1 MPGAARFGG
10 RLQPALACATDP
22 MVLGTRTVSAVAELG
37 RLLSEHGFP
46 GEALPLLERAQ
57 ALGLD
62 TPILGYL
69 IGLCRV
75 YTGEPERAEAELL
88 ACLRAEPGMPL
99 ALWALGKLRLREV
112 ATSVSA
118 SSANPSTGAATAIR
132 KRRCCTTRCSRNW
145 TAATRSHPPGT
156 RWPAAWPCGAGRPGT
171 TRRPTRPCSITW
183 KSCMCP
189 RPRAR

>member
-22 MVLGTRTVSAVAELG
+22 MVLGTRTVSALAELG
-37 RLLSEHGFP
+37 KLLSEHGFP
-46 GEALPLLERAQ
+46 GEALPLLEGAQ

-99 ALWALGKLRLREV
+99 ALWAPAPRIHRPARRRRSGSAAAVLHAVRGTGPPRPGRTRLGRVGPRH
-112 ATSVSA
+112 
-118 SSANPSTGAATAIR
+118 G
-132 KRRCCTTRCSRNW
+132 
-145 TAATRSHPPGT
+145 
-156 RWPAAWPCGAGRPGT
+156 PAAPADPVRRGGRRGPVRLPG
-171 TRRPTRPCSITW
+171 
-183 KSCMCP
+183 K
-189 RPRAR
+189 